1 VTNAS
6 DAQSTVMADRDPFS
20 PSRDPSEPLPPPLLG
35 GARTPGPLGLG
46 EPDESGPVQLQGGK
60 PASQTKTVELSIVA
74 DFPNPYGGLAKE
86 VDAIKNGRWGPTT
99 DDFTDIVVNALKCAS
114 FASFG
119 AAILLASQGKE
130 RPKASIRRINLFT
143 HANPD
148 LIAFKGTV
156 KPLTIGV
163 DVLLE
168 VGSGLNSTAL
178 GTWNAQG
185 FFLEDPATKK
195 QYTLA
200 DIQARFTGKSAEIWL
215 YACHSGVDGALVQDI
230 ASTFQVT
237 VIGFTDA
244 IAYCPTFT
252 ESPPSINR
260 RRLGVKDCRSPVTDF
275 HNLSTSNIV
284 KKTP

>member
-1 VTNAS
+1 
-6 DAQSTVMADRDPFS
+6 M
-20 PSRDPSEPLPPPLLG
+20 
-35 GARTPGPLGLG
+35 
-46 EPDESGPVQLQGGK
+46 PVDLQGRK
-60 PASQTKTVELSIVA
+60 PAGPPARTVELSIVA
-74 DFPNPYGGLAKE
+74 AFPNPYGGLAKE
-86 VDAIKNGRWGPTT
+86 IDAIKNSRWGPTT
-99 DDFTDIVVNALKCAS
+99 DDFTDIVVNALECDS

-130 RPKASIRRINLFT
+130 RPKGSIRRINLFT

-163 DVLLE
+163 DVTLE
-168 VGSGLNSTAL
+168 VGTGLNSTAL
-178 GTWNAQG
+178 QTWNGQG

-195 QYTLA
+195 KYTLA

-237 VIGFTDA
+237 VIGFRDA
-244 IAYCPTFT
+244 IAYCPKFT
-252 ESPPSINR
+252 DAPPSIDR
-260 RRLGVKDCRSPVTDF
+260 KRIGIKDCASPVTDF
-275 HNLSTSNIV
+275 RNLSTGNTV

>member
-1 VTNAS
+1 
-6 DAQSTVMADRDPFS
+6 
-20 PSRDPSEPLPPPLLG
+20 L
-35 GARTPGPLGLG
+35 PGPLGLG
-46 EPDESGPVQLQGGK
+46 EPDDSTPVPLQGGK
-60 PASQTKTVELSIVA
+60 PSGPTTKTVELNIVA

-86 VDAIKNGRWGPTT
+86 VDAIKNRRWGPTT
-99 DDFTDIVVNALKCAS
+99 DDFTDIVVNALKCDS
-114 FASFG
+114 FAGFG
-119 AAILLASQGKE
+119 AAILLTSQGKE
-130 RPKASIRRINLFT
+130 RSKGSIRRINLFT

-178 GTWNAQG
+178 QTWNGQG

-195 QYTLA
+195 HYTLA
-200 DIQARFTGKSAEIWL
+200 DMQARFTGKSAEIWL
-215 YACHSGVDGALVQDI
+215 YACHSGVDGALVQEI

-244 IAYCPTFT
+244 IAYCPMFT
-252 ESPPSINR
+252 ETPPSINR
-260 RRLGVKDCRSPVTDF
+260 KRIAIKDCTNPVADFRS
-275 HNLSTSNIV
+275 LSTGIV